1 MKTEII
7 AKICYICQLHRLAYF
22 LNRKRKRII
31 TFHNVLD
38 DDVFVANVANGVSN
52 SLSSFKKIID
62 EIEKRFSFSL
72 DLDDPSTITITFD
85 DGYSNQVE
93 IAAPYLISKNIPAYL
108 FVTGQLI
115 IPEQSITDC
124 NIPETLII
132 DKLLHWIS
140 YAPIGEYEL
149 DYKGNIKKFTIDE
162 LNRTQIWSNIIW
174 PLFLQDSSTKGNDL
188 FDSLNRMYHY
198 SKILELLPTKYKKQR
213 LKGVSTDQLQK
224 LKEAGWQIGWHT
236 MSHYPVSR
244 LSTEDKCQ
252 ELMPAPVCD
261 SKVFSFPYGGLSD
274 ADEECIENLKNRE
287 VESAVSN
294 INHGNSQ
301 LGKWYRSRISLS
313 SQTALLHFEL
323 SGLKYMLKYKKLLP
337 NL

>member
-62 EIEKRFSFSL
+62 EIEKRFSISL

-115 IPEQSITDC
+115 IPAQSITDC
-124 NIPETLII
+124 NTPETLII

-149 DYKGNIKKFTIDE
+149 DFKGNIKKFTIKE
-162 LNRTQIWSNIIW
+162 YNRAQIWSDIIW
-174 PLFLQDSSTKGNDL
+174 PLFLQDSSSKGKDL
-188 FDSLNRMYHY
+188 FDSLNRIYLY
-198 SKILELLPTKYKKQR
+198 ARILELLPTNYKSQR
-213 LKGVSTDQLQK
+213 LKGISAAQLQK

-236 MSHYPVSR
+236 MSHYPVAR
-244 LSTEDKCQ
+244 LSSEEKKQ
-252 ELMPAPVCD
+252 ELIPMPVCD
-261 SKVFSFPYGGLSD
+261 SNVFSFPYGGLSD
-274 ADEECIENLKNRE
+274 ADEECVENLKNLKFD
-287 VESAVSN
+287 SAVSN

-301 LGKWYRSRISLS
+301 FGNWYRSRISLS
-313 SQTALLHFEL
+313 AQSALLHFEL

-337 NL
+337 LL